1 MEPVDGR
8 ARPVQGKVLANP
20 AAIWKAR
27 RLQGGGG
34 SGASRIT
41 AVSRFRG
48 TQNGRWAEGGPVMRK
63 GSSSSHTGSIFLIEV
78 YSTVKNRTYLRCMI
92 WCTHTYTVKLSP
104 YSS

>member
-41 AVSRFRG
+41 AVSHFRG

-63 GSSSSHTGSIFLIEV
+63 GSSSSHTGSIFFNGNMFNSYESYIFKVHDLV
-78 YSTVKNRTYLRCMI
+78 YTYV
-92 WCTHTYTVKLSP
+92 H
-104 YSS
+104 